1 MKFQRLVRP
10 LVLLMPLVLS
20 ACANL
25 QTAKN
30 TPTLDENAIAE
41 NLLYTLSTLD
51 EVSPW
56 QTAVQVS
63 QPNTEFGEHVEA
75 GLVEL
80 GYAVRRVSADQ
91 GQHYVRYASE
101 QVHNETGEFIRY
113 RVAIGNISVE
123 RFYDLDGAVTY
134 PVSAITV
141 TGATVQ
147 DVSINDDIFDDI
159 FKKHDSTVSS
169 ASFIRGDGGDNV
181 QLADNSASTNSVPT
195 RSYINEPTGINES
208 SFDSSSSEA
217 TGGLNVAAAATLD
230 TATKQ
235 NMYESGGHSNFASVF
250 VNYDDVKRVILEF
263 PNDSLYLDEDIRD
276 IIARYA
282 NSIRSDEYVISLIGC
297 SHGKSDLNN
306 GNRLLALGRAN
317 RVKEELLSVGV
328 KDEQV
333 LDEGCWAPVHFD
345 EKMPRRGVVM
355 TLKRPK
361 A

>member
-1 MKFQRLVRP
+1 MKFQRLARP

-25 QTAKN
+25 QTAGNK
-30 TPTLDENAIAE
+30 PTLDENAIAE

-101 QVHNETGEFIRY
+101 QVHNEAGEFIRY

-147 DVSINDDIFDDI
+147 DVSLNDDV

-169 ASFIRGDGGDNV
+169 ASFIRGDGSDNV
-181 QLADNSASTNSVPT
+181 QLADNSASINSCLLYTSPSPRDLST
-195 RSYINEPTGINES
+195 SRMPS
-208 SFDSSSSEA
+208 SA
-217 TGGLNVAAAATLD
+217 
-230 TATKQ
+230 
-235 NMYESGGHSNFASVF
+235 
-250 VNYDDVKRVILEF
+250 
-263 PNDSLYLDEDIRD
+263 
-276 IIARYA
+276 
-282 NSIRSDEYVISLIGC
+282 
-297 SHGKSDLNN
+297 
-306 GNRLLALGRAN
+306 
-317 RVKEELLSVGV
+317 
-328 KDEQV
+328 
-333 LDEGCWAPVHFD
+333 
-345 EKMPRRGVVM
+345 
-355 TLKRPK
+355 
-361 A
+361 

>member
-1 MKFQRLVRP
+1 MKLQRLARP
-10 LVLLMPLVLS
+10 LVLILPFVLS
-20 ACANL
+20 ACASL
-25 QTAKN
+25 QTVKD
-30 TPTLDENAIAE
+30 TPTLDENVIAE
-41 NLLYTLSTLD
+41 NLLYTLSTLE

-63 QPNTEFGEHVEA
+63 RPSTEFGEHIES

-101 QVHNETGEFIRY
+101 QVRNETGEFIRY
-113 RVAIGNISVE
+113 RVAIGNVSVE

-134 PVSAITV
+134 PISTITV
-141 TGATVQ
+141 NGAAIQ
-147 DVSINDDIFDDI
+147 DVSINDEIFS
-159 FKKHDSTVSS
+159 KRDSTFTS
-169 ASFIRGDGGDNV
+169 ASFIRSDGSNI
-181 QLADNSASTNSVPT
+181 QLADNSAPTSSYVDESTGF
-195 RSYINEPTGINES
+195 NEP
-208 SFDSSSSEA
+208 SFDVPSNEA
-217 TGGLNVAAAATLD
+217 AGRLSVAAAATLD
-230 TATKQ
+230 PASKQ
-235 NMYESGGHSNFASVF
+235 NMYETGHSNFSSVF

-263 PNDSLYLDEDIRD
+263 PNDSLYLGEDIRG

-282 NSIRSDEYVISLIGC
+282 NSIRSDEDVISLIGC

-306 GNRLLALGRAN
+306 GNSLLALGRAN

>member
-1 MKFQRLVRP
+1 MKFQRLACP

-101 QVHNETGEFIRY
+101 QVNNETGEFIRY

-147 DVSINDDIFDDI
+147 DVSINDDIY
-159 FKKHDSTVSS
+159 KKHDSTLSS
-169 ASFIRGDGGDNV
+169 ASFIRGDGRDNV
-181 QLADNSASTNSVPT
+181 QLADNSASINSVPT

-217 TGGLNVAAAATLD
+217 TGGLNVATAATLD
-230 TATKQ
+230 PAKKQ
-235 NMYESGGHSNFASVF
+235 NMYETGHSNFSSVF

-282 NSIRSDEYVISLIGC
+282 NSIRSDEDVISLIGC

-306 GNRLLALGRAN
+306 GNSLLALGRAN

>member
-1 MKFQRLVRP
+1 MKFQRLARP

-101 QVHNETGEFIRY
+101 QVNNETGEFIRY

-147 DVSINDDIFDDI
+147 DVSLNDDI
-159 FKKHDSTVSS
+159 FKKHDSTFSS
-169 ASFIRGDGGDNV
+169 ASFARGDGGDSV

-195 RSYINEPTGINES
+195 RSFINEPTDINES
-208 SFDSSSSEA
+208 SFDGPSSEA
-217 TGGLNVAAAATLD
+217 TGGWNVAAAATLD
-230 TATKQ
+230 PARKQ
-235 NMYESGGHSNFASVF
+235 NMYETGHSNFASVF

-263 PNDSLYLDEDIRD
+263 PNDSLYLGEDIRG

-282 NSIRSDEYVISLIGC
+282 NSIRSDEDVISLIGC

-306 GNRLLALGRAN
+306 GNSLLALGRAN